1 MEAYLTLMFG
11 CIGYAEIAFS
21 ILPGGVSE
29 DVRYFADI
37 RMVPSIADQIKK
49 KSSLLLHLTK

>member
-49 KSSLLLHLTK
+49 SRRYFYT

>member
-1 MEAYLTLMFG
+1 MFG

-29 DVRYFADI
+29 DVSHVAENSFN
-37 RMVPSIADQIKK
+37 VPSIADYRK
-49 KSSLLLHLTK
+49 KSVVTIYT